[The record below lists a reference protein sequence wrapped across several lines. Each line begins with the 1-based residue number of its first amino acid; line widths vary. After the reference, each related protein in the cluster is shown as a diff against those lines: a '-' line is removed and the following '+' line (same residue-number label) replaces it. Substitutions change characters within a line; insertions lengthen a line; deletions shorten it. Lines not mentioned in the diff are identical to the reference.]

1 MPIQAVLFDLDNTLV
16 NRRKAFQG
24 YAERFVDEFVV
35 IGDSTNRTEIVESI
49 IAADQDGYRKK
60 RELYTE
66 LMTSLEMKSPVTA
79 DRLLEYWFSEF
90 FKHTV
95 VMDGALEL
103 LEQLKLK
110 QIKLGLITNG
120 SVHSQ
125 NSKIDQV
132 QLRSYFDAIIVSDE
146 VQLKKPDPKIFEL
159 ALERLGV
166 SAASSIYV
174 GDHPRND
181 ITGAKSAG
189 LGTVWIREIAEWDE
203 ALDKPDHMIKR
214 LDEVGRI
221 LEELES
227 EAH

>member
-1 MPIQAVLFDLDNTLV
+1 MPIQAVLFDLDNTLI

-35 IGDSTNRTEIVESI
+35 IGDSMSKTEIVESI

-95 VMDGALEL
+95 VMDGAIEL
-103 LEQLKLK
+103 LEQLKLE

-189 LGTVWIREIAEWDE
+189 LGTVWIREIEEWDE
-203 ALDKPDHMIKR
+203 ASDKPDYMIRR

-221 LEELES
+221 LEELGS